1 MNITHLHLSNIKGIS
16 NLDLKMNLF
25 PNKPTIFVAPNG
37 FGKSSLAHGFECIH
51 PRKLILQEEYYY
63 NKDKNNFPEIKISI
77 DNTEYVI
84 DGNHRTFPGNWD
96 IQVYN
101 SKLKP
106 ESIKKNFGKFTQVT
120 TFMAI
125 ETITVLE
132 QIPQNISLPYNFSK
146 MKCTFGNNNKILLN
160 ISAQLSTWILY
171 IDSKF
176 IQSEK
181 ISLFTAKATQ
191 LKNAINAEYGSS
203 NEIKSKYQLLI
214 QNDKELMKIILPFM
228 NYFSLQEVDTLF
240 TLWQIYLLST
250 EPDYLH
256 SKKYHQYLR
265 SKEQL
270 DSMLYE
276 FDTTG
281 KEIKSK
287 EIKTGSTKAL
297 VVEFPRALDISN
309 GQRDVLVFITELFKT
324 QVNAKKENLIL
335 IIDEIFDYLD
345 AGNLIAFQ
353 YYIVK
358 MIDSYLSMGRN
369 IFPILLTHLDP
380 STFNHFYFNKKKLQI
395 VYLKHNCISSVNK
408 YCSKLAEYRNDLE
421 KINKTLKEDI
431 EGHFFHFHNQNYTSP
446 SEIININQ
454 KWIDSFSFY
463 NYVYNE
469 ELKYFNNNTYEYLA
483 ILFATRI
490 KIEELCF
497 KVLKPS
503 EQPDFLTTHKTVN
516 KIEYCTSLG
525 YEIPDYYSLLG
536 ILYNDYLHWKPSINY
551 DSPLMIKLEH
561 PIIRKMIL
569 ELFNQS

>member
-16 NLDLKMNLF
+16 DLDLKMNLF

-51 PRKLILQEEYYY
+51 PRKLILQEDFFY

-77 DNTEYVI
+77 DSTEYII
-84 DGNHRTFPGNWD
+84 DGNHRTFPNNWD

-101 SKLKP
+101 SKLRP

-125 ETITVLE
+125 ETIVVLS
-132 QIPQNISLPYNFSK
+132 QIPKNISIPYNFSK
-146 MKCTFGNNNKILLN
+146 MKQLFGNNNKILQN
-160 ISAQLSTWILY
+160 ISNNLPNWILY

-176 IQSEK
+176 LQSTI
-181 ISLFTAKATQ
+181 ISLFITKATQ
-191 LKNAINAEYGSS
+191 LINAINQDCGSAL
-203 NEIKSKYQLLI
+203 EIKNKYQLII
-214 QNDKELMKIILPFM
+214 QNDEELLEIISPFM
-228 NYFSLQEVDTLF
+228 NYFSLPEVDTLF
-240 TLWQIYLLST
+240 ALWQMYSLSK
-250 EPDYLH
+250 EPDYAL
-256 SKKYHQYLR
+256 SKDYHQYLR

-270 DSMLYE
+270 DSMLFE

-281 KEIKSK
+281 KSIKSK
-287 EIKTGSTKAL
+287 EVKSGNEKSL

-324 QVNAKKENLIL
+324 QVNAKKDNLLL

-353 YYIVK
+353 YYIVR
-358 MIDSYLSMGRN
+358 MIDSYTKMGKN

-408 YCSKLAEYRNDLE
+408 YCTKLAEYRNNLE
-421 KINKTLKEDI
+421 KTSTILKEDI
-431 EGHFFHFHNQNYTSP
+431 EGHYFHYNNQNYTSP
-446 SEIININQ
+446 SELVEINPNWIN
-454 KWIDSFSFY
+454 SFSFY
-463 NYVYNE
+463 EYVYNE
-469 ELKYFNNNTYEYLA
+469 EKKYFNNEKYEYLA

-490 KIEELCF
+490 KVEELCF
-497 KVLKPS
+497 SKLKIS
-503 EQPDFLTTHKTVN
+503 EQVDFLKTHKTVN
-516 KIEYCTSLG
+516 KIEYCTLLG

-569 ELFNQS
+569 DLFNQS